1 MESVWQDVRYAIRT
15 LRRSPGFSVVVI
27 LTLVLGIGG
36 NAALFSVANN
46 VFLRPLP
53 FPEAERLVRVL
64 DYTRAPDGSM
74 STYSTWSRDILAVQ
88 EQRGIFDGMVA
99 LSVESATLT
108 GGETP
113 ERVQVVS
120 QSGGWSSTLDVKP
133 VVGRWFSME
142 EERAGSASSTAVISH
157 GLWQRRF
164 SRDRNVL
171 GKTLTIDDRIFAIAG
186 VMPRDFNFPYDAEV
200 WIPTTIRAEDNSR
213 DFALFARL
221 GPGISLKQAGAA
233 VDGVAQR
240 IKEKYP
246 ETVPG
251 FGMELLPMRTQ
262 LIGEED
268 RIALALL
275 GIAGIFLL
283 IACVN
288 VSNLLLARSVIRQRE
303 IAIRA
308 ALGASRYR
316 QIRQLL
322 TESCVLALLG
332 GLGGLLVVAW
342 CGAYLTVLI
351 PRPLSQQLNMG
362 QVGVDARVFAFG
374 LGISLLTGMIFGL
387 APALRT
393 FAGDLQPMLK
403 EGGRA
408 DQGVGRNRRVL
419 NALVVCEVALAMV
432 LLAGAG
438 LMIQNFERLRHH
450 DLGFQAGHLFT
461 LQITPPVSRYAAG
474 EPRGILVR
482 QILEKVRSAPGIV
495 AAGVTTVN
503 PLGGTTWS
511 APVAV
516 EGFSTGAAGTSFS
529 VNHRLISAGLLA
541 AMEIPLLAGRDFN
554 ELDTPTAQPVV
565 IVSRKM
571 ARRFWPNEDALGKH
585 VRLDRPNRP
594 WLTVVGIAG
603 DVKDAHETGEP
614 EETWYLPYAQQPGGA
629 SSDTIQLMVRSPLD
643 SSAAIHTAQQAIWAV
658 DKNLATYDISGMDRY
673 YAESI
678 SQDRLGAIVIAL
690 IAGFGLLMA
699 ILGIY
704 GVMAFVV
711 NQRTREIGLRMAL
724 GAAPRDILHMLL
736 KQGLSLAVAGLA
748 IGLVAAA
755 ALSRILSSV
764 LTEVSVKEPAIYV
777 GVAVILLSSALLA
790 CYLPARRAMRVDP
803 MVALRYE

>member
-1 MESVWQDVRYAIRT
+1 MESVWQDIRYAIRT
-15 LRRSPGFSVVVI
+15 LKRSPGFSAVVI
-27 LTLVLGIGG
+27 LTLALGIGG

-53 FPEAERLVRVL
+53 FPKADRLVRVV
-64 DYTRAPDGSM
+64 DYTRAPDGSV
-74 STYSTWSRDILAVQ
+74 STYSVWSRDVLAL
-88 EQRGIFDGMVA
+88 EDQRGVFDGMIA
-99 LSVESATLT
+99 LSIESATLT

-120 QSGGWSSTLDVKP
+120 QSGSWASTLGVQP
-133 VVGRWFSME
+133 VLGRWFSME
-142 EERAGSASSTAVISH
+142 EEHAGSASSAAVISY
-157 GLWQRRF
+157 GLWQSRF
-164 SRDRNVL
+164 GGDRNVL
-171 GKTLTIDDRIFAIAG
+171 GKTVTIDDRILPIAG
-186 VMPRDFNFPYDAEV
+186 VMPRDFSFPYDAEV
-200 WIPTTIRAEDNSR
+200 WIPSTIRADDNSR

-221 GPGISLKQAGAA
+221 GLGISWKQAAA
-233 VDGVAQR
+233 SVSGVAQR

-246 ETVPG
+246 ETTPG
-251 FGMELLPMRTQ
+251 FGMELFPMRSR

-268 RIALALL
+268 RVVLALL
-275 GIAGIFLL
+275 GIVGFFLL

-288 VSNLLLARSVIRQRE
+288 VSNLLLARSVVRQRE

-308 ALGASRYR
+308 ALGASRSR

-332 GLGGLLVVAW
+332 GFGGLALVAW
-342 CGAYLTVLI
+342 CGAYLKVLI
-351 PRPLSQQLNMG
+351 PHTLSQQLNMG

-393 FAGDLQPMLK
+393 FLSDLQPLLK
-403 EGGRA
+403 EGGRS
-408 DQGVGRNRRVL
+408 DQGVGKNRRVL
-419 NALVVCEVALAMV
+419 NALVICEVALAMV

-438 LMIQNFERLRHH
+438 FMIQNFERLRHH
-450 DLGFQAGHLFT
+450 DLGFQASHLFT

-482 QILEKVRSAPGIV
+482 QILEKATNAPGIV
-495 AAGVTTVN
+495 AAAVTTVN

-516 EGFSTGAAGTSFS
+516 EGFSTGAAGASFS
-529 VNHRLISAGLLA
+529 VNHRLVSPGLFA
-541 AMEIPLLAGRDFN
+541 TMGIPLLAGRDFN
-554 ELDTPTAQPVV
+554 QLDTPTSQPVA
-565 IVSRKM
+565 IVSGKM
-571 ARRFWPNEDALGKH
+571 ARHFWPNQDALGKQ

-594 WLTVVGIAG
+594 WLTVVGVAG
-603 DVKDAHETGEP
+603 DVKDAHEPGEP

-643 SSAAIHTAQQAIWAV
+643 SSAAVHAAQQTIWAV
-658 DKNLATYDISGMDRY
+658 DKNLATYDISAMDRY

-699 ILGIY
+699 VLGIY

-711 NQRTREIGLRMAL
+711 NQRTHEIGLRMAL
-724 GAAPRDILHMLL
+724 GAAPRDILSLLL
-736 KQGLSLAVAGLA
+736 KQGLSLALAGLA
-748 IGLVAAA
+748 IGMMVAG
-755 ALSRILSSV
+755 ALSRILSSL
-764 LTEVSVKEPAIYV
+764 LTEVSMKEPAIYL
-777 GVAVILLSSALLA
+777 GVAVILLASALLA